1 MNFRF
6 RSWRFIK
13 ISQVVWESY
22 LIFVYVPGVGFVKVL
37 HELDA
42 HLRTWR
48 DFSVSAHFY
57 HLQ

>member
-1 MNFRF
+1 MNFCF
-6 RSWRFIK
+6 RTGRFIK

-22 LIFVYVPGVGFVKVL
+22 LIFVYVPGVGFIKVL
-37 HELDA
+37 NELYA

-48 DFSVSAHFY
+48 YFGVSAHFD